1 MLKITWYKLIDR
13 RPFNPK
19 EELMEA
25 YEIQGS
31 FGLGNLKRVQRPIP
45 NPGPGQIL
53 VRLGAASLN
62 FRDLMTIKGLYNP
75 KQPLPLVP
83 CSDGAG
89 TVVALGSGVL
99 GFQEGQR
106 VMGCFSQ
113 KWIAGT
119 PTAEA
124 RAATLGGPLDGTL
137 AEYVLLGEAGAL
149 STPDHLSDE
158 EAATLP
164 CAAVT
169 AWNALVTM
177 GRLKAGDTVLVQGTG
192 GVSIFA
198 LQFAKLCGARVV
210 ITSSSDDKLQTAIAL
225 GADAT
230 VNYRS
235 EPDWPKAVKQ
245 ITGGRGADHI
255 VEVGGAGTLAGSL
268 GCVALGGTISVI
280 GVLSGAAA
288 QLDVRAVLMK
298 GARIQGIFVGP
309 RDVFETMV
317 KAMEIHQMRP
327 AVGRVFP
334 FEEAVDALRTMESG
348 AHFGKIVVR
357 LAGG

>member
-1 MLKITWYKLIDR
+1 
-13 RPFNPK
+13 
-19 EELMEA
+19 MEA

-31 FGLGNLKRVQRPIP
+31 FGLENLKRVQRPVP
-45 NPGPGQIL
+45 VPGPGQLL

-62 FRDLMTIKGLYNP
+62 FRDLMTIKGQYNP
-75 KQPLPLVP
+75 KQPLPLIP

-89 TVVALGSGVL
+89 TVSALGKGVL
-99 GFQEGQR
+99 GFHEGQR

-113 KWIAGT
+113 KWVAGT
-119 PTAEA
+119 PTPEA
-124 RAATLGGPLDGTL
+124 RASTLGGPLDGTL
-137 AEYVLLGEAGAL
+137 AEYVLLEEGGAL
-149 STPDHLSDE
+149 PIPDHLSDE

-210 ITSSSDDKLQTAIAL
+210 VTSSSDEKLERAKAL

-235 EPDWPKAVKQ
+235 EPDWSKAVKQ
-245 ITGGRGADHI
+245 VTGGRGADHI

-280 GVLSGAAA
+280 GVLSGVAA
-288 QLDVRAVLMK
+288 QVDVRSVLMK
-298 GARIQGIFVGP
+298 GARIQGVFVGP
-309 RDVFETMV
+309 RECFEVMLRAIDQHHL
-317 KAMEIHQMRP
+317 KP
-327 AVGRVFP
+327 AVGSVFA
-334 FEEAVDALRTMESG
+334 FGEAPQALSHMEAG
-348 AHFGKIVVR
+348 AHFGKVVVN
-357 LAGG
+357 LAHG